1 MSTLFSSAL
10 TLRMWLLTS
19 AIFVAGPKGDNI
31 VVVADTRKSYGW
43 EAWCASLYNGSHVM
57 FAIAV
62 VMLVSIL
69 GVLVGAVV
77 DRIMAQF
84 GIDTKIAT

>member
-1 MSTLFSSAL
+1 MPTLVSSAL
-10 TLRMWLLTS
+10 TLRMWLLSS
-19 AIFVAGPKGDNI
+19 AIFVAGPKGNNI
-31 VVVADTRKSYGW
+31 VVVADTRKNYGW

-62 VMLVSIL
+62 VILVSIL

-77 DRIMAQF
+77 DRIMARI